1 MTQRP
6 QLLHDEHLDNDD
18 NDVIHDDHLDNDD
31 NDIIHDEHKDSDDND
46 IVHDEHLDSDDTDII
61 HDDHLDNDIDMI
73 HDEHQPTLSSLL
85 LQRDERERLG
95 IPLCSAQV
103 LTVGSSGTTATV
115 LDLSEHP

>member
-18 NDVIHDDHLDNDD
+18 NNVI
-31 NDIIHDEHKDSDDND
+31 
-46 IVHDEHLDSDDTDII
+46 HDEHLDSDDNDII
-61 HDDHLDNDIDMI
+61 HDDHLDSDIDMI

-85 LQRDERERLG
+85 LQRDESERLG

-103 LTVGSSGTTATV
+103 LTVGSSGTTTATV